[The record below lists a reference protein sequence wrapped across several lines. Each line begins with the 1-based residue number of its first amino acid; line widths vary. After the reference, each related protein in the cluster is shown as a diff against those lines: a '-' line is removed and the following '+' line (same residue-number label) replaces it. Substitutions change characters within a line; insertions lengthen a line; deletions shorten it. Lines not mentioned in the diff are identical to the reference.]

1 MSEFLNKPFIAIS
14 ILIFVVLVNENPV
27 IENID
32 TLFYA
37 GIFLLLGMMIGM
49 IKDYLL
55 YLKNNPEKPPIYLT
69 SE

>member
-1 MSEFLNKPFIAIS
+1 MSEFLNPPFIIVS

-37 GIFLLLGMMIGM
+37 GIFFIRC
-49 IKDYLL
+49 DDR
-55 YLKNNPEKPPIYLT
+55 ND
-69 SE
+69 

>member
-1 MSEFLNKPFIAIS
+1 MSEFLNPPFIIVS
-14 ILIFVVLVNENPV
+14 ILIFVVLVNENSV

-37 GIFLLLGMMIGM
+37 IMGYFFGMMIVM

-55 YLKNNPEKPPIYLT
+55 YLKNNPKKPPIYRT